1 MCPCTSRRTSRVH
14 RNLEH
19 TSVPQT
25 EKLFREAKVS
35 DEATKALTH
44 FSWDE
49 RNRAEA
55 TASLGTSGYCSCRDV
70 QLRCLNGCELLE
82 VEGTPKQREEDVDRS
97 EHRGRSLGN
106 AHCIQI
112 SESDISHAG
121 KDFRA
126 RLTSLGWCA
135 EVSQSGSSS
144 CTDKQGSL

>member
-1 MCPCTSRRTSRVH
+1 M
-14 RNLEH
+14 
-19 TSVPQT
+19 PQT
-25 EKLFREAKVS
+25 EKNFREAKVC
-35 DEATKALTH
+35 DEATKALKH

-49 RNRAEA
+49 RNRLMQPPTWGQVGIAHAEIFN
-55 TASLGTSGYCSCRDV
+55 DV
-70 QLRCLNGCELLE
+70 VSMD

-112 SESDISHAG
+112 SKSDTPHAG

-126 RLTSLGWCA
+126 RLASLGWCV

-144 CTDKQGSL
+144 CTDTQGSL